1 MQRATLLTRANNP
14 FIFYA
19 TECPTGR
26 VPAGGGPAAT
36 ARGDTDAGNPCG
48 FLCGFFFDVKLQNL
62 KLPAQTS
69 V

>member
-26 VPAGGGPAAT
+26 VPAGGGPAAA
-36 ARGDTDAGNPCG
+36 ARGVRMPEIHVDFYVDF
-48 FLCGFFFDVKLQNL
+48 FL
-62 KLPAQTS
+62 TS
-69 V
+69 NYKT